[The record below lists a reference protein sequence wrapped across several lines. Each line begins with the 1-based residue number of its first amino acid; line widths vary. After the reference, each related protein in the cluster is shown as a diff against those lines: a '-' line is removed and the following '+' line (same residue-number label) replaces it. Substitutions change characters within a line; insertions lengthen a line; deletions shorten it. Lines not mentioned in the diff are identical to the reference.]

1 MIFMKT
7 QSNFYLFLIALISAM
22 GGFLFGYDW
31 VVIGGAKPFYE
42 QYFGIANDPVMQGW
56 AMSSALIG
64 CLFGALSAGKLSDRL
79 GRKPILILA
88 AGLFICTAVG
98 TGAVHSF
105 TFFNVF
111 RLVGGFAIG
120 IASSLS
126 PMYIAEIAPA
136 HLRGRFVSINQLTVV
151 LGILTSQIVN
161 WQIAEPVALGA
172 THEMIRESWNG
183 QMGWRWMFWAMTVPA
198 ALFFVFSFILP
209 ESPRWLASSGKR
221 EAALKVFT
229 RMGGKEYAVTE
240 LAAIEAASACQTQE
254 GGFRQLLNPA
264 MYKVLTIGVVM
275 AILQQWC
282 GINVIFNYAQ
292 EIFMA
297 AGYGVSDVL
306 MNIVVTGITN
316 VIFTILAMF
325 VVDRWGRK
333 ALTLIGSFGLA
344 VIYTFMG
351 AAYYFHITGVVLLI
365 IVVMAIACYAM
376 TLATVMW
383 VIISEIFP
391 NRIRGVAMSVCT
403 FALWAACFILT
414 YTFPMLNSGL
424 GAAGTFWLYGLICLA
439 GGIFVVFRLPETK
452 GKSLEEIEKERQAAA
467 EAEAR
472 RQQAAA
478 AANQNKNNTTGN
490 TTNGGTSNGS
500 NSSSSGSNN
509 SYVSPGNSSTASAIV
524 NAAYSQLG
532 TPYVWGGTS
541 PNVGLDCSGL
551 VQYCHRVAGISLPR
565 TSGPQGSGGQA
576 VSNPQP
582 GDVVCY
588 SGHVGIYI
596 GGGQMIH
603 APQPGD
609 VVKIQ
614 SVYGRPWYRRYW

>member
-1 MIFMKT
+1 
-7 QSNFYLFLIALISAM
+7 
-22 GGFLFGYDW
+22 
-31 VVIGGAKPFYE
+31 
-42 QYFGIANDPVMQGW
+42 
-56 AMSSALIG
+56 
-64 CLFGALSAGKLSDRL
+64 
-79 GRKPILILA
+79 
-88 AGLFICTAVG
+88 
-98 TGAVHSF
+98 VHSF

-344 VIYTFMG
+344 IIYSFMG
-351 AAYYFHITGVVLLI
+351 AAYYFHITGIVLLI

-424 GAAGTFWLYGLICLA
+424 GAAGTFWLYGLICLG

-452 GKSLEEIEKERQAAA
+452 GKSLEEIEKE
-467 EAEAR
+467 
-472 RQQAAA
+472 
-478 AANQNKNNTTGN
+478 
-490 TTNGGTSNGS
+490 
-500 NSSSSGSNN
+500 
-509 SYVSPGNSSTASAIV
+509 
-524 NAAYSQLG
+524 
-532 TPYVWGGTS
+532 
-541 PNVGLDCSGL
+541 L
-551 VQYCHRVAGISLPR
+551 V
-565 TSGPQGSGGQA
+565 
-576 VSNPQP
+576 
-582 GDVVCY
+582 
-588 SGHVGIYI
+588 
-596 GGGQMIH
+596 
-603 APQPGD
+603 
-609 VVKIQ
+609 K
-614 SVYGRPWYRRYW
+614 

>member
-1 MIFMKT
+1 MQGLAM
-7 QSNFYLFLIALISAM
+7 SVALLGCLIGAMVAGMMADRYGRKPLLLISAFI
-22 GGFLFGYDW
+22 FL
-31 VVIGGAKPFYE
+31 
-42 QYFGIANDPVMQGW
+42 
-56 AMSSALIG
+56 SSAYATG
-64 CLFGALSAGKLSDRL
+64 AFSVFGWF
-79 GRKPILILA
+79 LA
-88 AGLFICTAVG
+88 ARFL
-98 TGAVHSF
+98 
-105 TFFNVF
+105 
-111 RLVGGFAIG
+111 GGIGIG
-120 IASSLS
+120 IASGLS
-126 PMYIAEIAPA
+126 PMYIAEVAPTSI
-136 HLRGRFVSINQLTVV
+136 RGKLVSLNQLTIV
-151 LGILTSQIVN
+151 LGILGAQIAN
-161 WQIAEPVALGA
+161 WLIAEPIPADFTPA
-172 THEMIRESWNG
+172 DICASWNG

-344 VIYTFMG
+344 IIYSFMG
-351 AAYYFHITGVVLLI
+351 AAYYFHITGIVLLI

-424 GAAGTFWLYGLICLA
+424 GAAGTFWLYGLICLG

-452 GKSLEEIEKERQAAA
+452 GKSLEEIEKE
-467 EAEAR
+467 
-472 RQQAAA
+472 
-478 AANQNKNNTTGN
+478 
-490 TTNGGTSNGS
+490 
-500 NSSSSGSNN
+500 
-509 SYVSPGNSSTASAIV
+509 
-524 NAAYSQLG
+524 
-532 TPYVWGGTS
+532 
-541 PNVGLDCSGL
+541 L
-551 VQYCHRVAGISLPR
+551 V
-565 TSGPQGSGGQA
+565 
-576 VSNPQP
+576 
-582 GDVVCY
+582 
-588 SGHVGIYI
+588 
-596 GGGQMIH
+596 
-603 APQPGD
+603 
-609 VVKIQ
+609 K
-614 SVYGRPWYRRYW
+614 

>member
-1 MIFMKT
+1 MK
-7 QSNFYLFLIALISAM
+7 NRHIIFLIATVVAT
-22 GGFLFGYDW
+22 GGLLFGFDTGVISGAIPFLQSDW
-31 VVIGGAKPFYE
+31 
-42 QYFGIANDPVMQGW
+42 GIDNNDVEW
-56 AMSSALIG
+56 IT
-64 CLFGALSAGKLSDRL
+64 
-79 GRKPILILA
+79 A
-88 AGLFICTAVG
+88 AGLLGAMLGAVCCGRLSDIFGRRKIILVSAVIFAVG
-98 TGAVHSF
+98 ALWSGLATDLKSLVFSRLFLGIAIGVASF
-105 TFFNVF
+105 TVP
-111 RLVGGFAIG
+111 L
-120 IASSLS
+120 
-126 PMYIAEIAPA
+126 YIAEIAPA

-198 ALFFVFSFILP
+198 ALLFVFSFILP

-254 GGFRQLLNPA
+254 GGYRQLLNPA

-452 GKSLEEIEKERQAAA
+452 GKSLEEIEKE
-467 EAEAR
+467 
-472 RQQAAA
+472 
-478 AANQNKNNTTGN
+478 
-490 TTNGGTSNGS
+490 
-500 NSSSSGSNN
+500 
-509 SYVSPGNSSTASAIV
+509 
-524 NAAYSQLG
+524 
-532 TPYVWGGTS
+532 
-541 PNVGLDCSGL
+541 L
-551 VQYCHRVAGISLPR
+551 V
-565 TSGPQGSGGQA
+565 
-576 VSNPQP
+576 
-582 GDVVCY
+582 
-588 SGHVGIYI
+588 
-596 GGGQMIH
+596 
-603 APQPGD
+603 
-609 VVKIQ
+609 K
-614 SVYGRPWYRRYW
+614 